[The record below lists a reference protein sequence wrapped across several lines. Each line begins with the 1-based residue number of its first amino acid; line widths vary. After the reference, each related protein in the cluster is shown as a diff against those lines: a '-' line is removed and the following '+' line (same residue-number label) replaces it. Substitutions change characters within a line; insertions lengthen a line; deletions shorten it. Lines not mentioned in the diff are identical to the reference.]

1 MLRLTICCRACGCI
15 RVKLATCRSGTWKR
29 QSRNSYPLA
38 LMITLAVSGQL
49 RRCMTPGTV
58 QYCNPSPL
66 GDVWRC
72 IMMTPGTV
80 TMCPPP
86 PLLLYYIHRSA
97 YSDVLVRVSICAGPQ
112 FSSYQDNPDHFRS
125 VALACDAD
133 SGVLLTGKPTSDAG
147 TLGSQGPS
155 TPADDS
161 GSAAEASTGTVTTL
175 DALLSLSKQVRP
187 HPHPH
192 PSPPPPHVPT

>member
-1 MLRLTICCRACGCI
+1 MLHHDDPRYYVSPIPA
-15 RVKLATCRSGTWKR
+15 
-29 QSRNSYPLA
+29 PA
-38 LMITLAVSGQL
+38 LL
-49 RRCMTPGTV
+49 
-58 QYCNPSPL
+58 
-66 GDVWRC
+66 
-72 IMMTPGTV
+72 
-80 TMCPPP
+80 
-86 PLLLYYIHRSA
+86 HRSA

-161 GSAAEASTGTVTTL
+161 EAEAEAEASTGTVTTL